1 MTASHLNKLMKNGG
15 AYQIHPC
22 IDASLNFTS
31 ELWRAQI
38 KQAMKTM
45 STQSLWHRFATGINE
60 LSDEQLDYLTDI
72 DGKDRVAW
80 CAVIYQDNELR
91 GIGVSRYIKL
101 DVETDTAEFAVT
113 VIDEFQGQGVGRAL
127 FDQLIDSAKDNGI
140 RCLRGYILPG
150 NQAMLAL
157 CKQKQA
163 KIQPEDKMLRVE
175 IPLTSSS

>member
-1 MTASHLNKLMKNGG
+1 MTDLHLKQHMKNGRTFE
-15 AYQIHPC
+15 IHPC

-80 CAVIYQDNELR
+80 CAIICGDDDLR

-101 DVETDTAEFAVT
+101 DAETDTAEFAVT
-113 VIDEFQGQGVGRAL
+113 VIDEFQGQGVGHAL
-127 FDQLIDSAKDNGI
+127 LDQLIDSARDNGI
-140 RCLRGYILPG
+140 RCLRGYIMPG

-157 CKQKQA
+157 CQQKHA
-163 KIQPEDKMLRVE
+163 KIQPEDRMIRVE
-175 IPLTSSS
+175 IALTTSS